1 MVKVTKENLQHL
13 AKLCRIGCDPS
24 KQDKLLC
31 DFSEIVAYV
40 EKLSEVDTSAVEPCN
55 YVTEGLAAT
64 PLREDVPQKSFER
77 EDFLR
82 GAPSSIAGLVRVP
95 SILSS
100 K

>member
-13 AKLCRIGCDPS
+13 AKLCRIGCDPA
-24 KQDKLLC
+24 KQDKLLR

-40 EKLSEVDTSAVEPCN
+40 EKLAEVDTSNVEPCN
-55 YVTEGLAAT
+55 YVTEGLTAT
-64 PLREDVPQKSFER
+64 PLREDIPQKPLER
-77 EDFLR
+77 DVFLR

-95 SILSS
+95 SIISS